1 MQQLN
6 ESITAG
12 EGGMGQGSSLRREQ
26 KRSQKPSK
34 GLLET
39 RETVSIATMKTEHAV
54 LMNVGGHK
62 ISSLLVFL
70 SPWRQ
75 GKTSNRSQANQL
87 LIMYNQTTQPSVT
100 NKHIV
105 LFSCTTRYTLYISHS
120 QCATLPPPPS
130 LFLSLPP
137 LSPLPLQ
144 DHPQQPHPVVVE
156 VWKEMRSKRKRK
168 RRRRRKG

>member
-1 MQQLN
+1 MLAPTTPPPPRPPSLPPCLPSPQADAEEVCSILQQAFQLVYTEATMQQLN

-34 GLLET
+34 GLLVT

-75 GKTSNRSQANQL
+75 GKTSN
-87 LIMYNQTTQPSVT
+87 
-100 NKHIV
+100 
-105 LFSCTTRYTLYISHS
+105 
-120 QCATLPPPPS
+120 
-130 LFLSLPP
+130 
-137 LSPLPLQ
+137 
-144 DHPQQPHPVVVE
+144 
-156 VWKEMRSKRKRK
+156 
-168 RRRRRKG
+168 